1 MQPGKEQASLRLGIL
16 ICVTKFSARP
26 FALLFA
32 VCFAALSGCKQATV
46 PVPSLP
52 ALPKIENNQQ
62 ARTEAQAHDYYRQQ
76 MEQIPPPAKSR
87 YVDVHSP
94 DAWENPMLSADV
106 DTITLRVMQTDAL
119 PVKTGNGGMLRPK
132 GARRQELTLH
142 YAELQDALLA
152 IPTGAWPYGRVIAI
166 SESPVADPKS
176 RAQIRR
182 KIEGTI
188 QTLNDMGIVVD
199 EWPGR

>member
-1 MQPGKEQASLRLGIL
+1 M
-16 ICVTKFSARP
+16 
-26 FALLFA
+26 
-32 VCFAALSGCKQATV
+32 
-46 PVPSLP
+46 P

-87 YVDVHSP
+87 YVDIHTP
-94 DAWENPMLSADV
+94 EAWENPMLSADV
-106 DTITLRVMQTDAL
+106 DTITLRVMQADAV
-119 PVKTGNGGMLRPK
+119 PTKVGEGGMLRPK
-132 GARRQELTLH
+132 GARSRELTLR

-152 IPTGAWPYGRVIAI
+152 IPSSAWPYGRVLAI
-166 SESPVADPKS
+166 TESPVADPKS

-182 KIEGTI
+182 RIESTV
-188 QTLNDMGIVVD
+188 QTLSDMGIVVD